1 MNPLV
6 RKFGRLILLPF
17 NNEIEALGIWPS
29 DMRHVK
35 EIKNLSSY
43 LKKLS
48 CKYLLLITD
57 KEKITC
63 DELSLRCLLK
73 TAEKKRAGITYS
85 DFIRQKGNNLIPNP
99 LIDYQQGSIRDDF
112 NFGHLLLFSCPAVKS
127 ALQKYGSLPAEV
139 DAALY
144 DLRLKISIDHELI
157 HVPEFLYTVSIKK
170 QKIIKISGRQTEA
183 HFAYVAKENFI
194 RQKKLEK
201 VATNYLRRIRAY
213 LPSRI
218 KNTNKEQDAFQW
230 KVSVVIPVLNRKK
243 TIADALASAL
253 GQKTNFP
260 FNVIVVDN
268 HSTDGTTEILN
279 KFVKK
284 YPHVHQ
290 IIPSRRDL
298 GIGGCWNEAI
308 YSPHCGRYVVQL
320 DSDDLY
326 SSPQTLQKIVNALRR
341 GRYAMVVGSYT
352 LVNERLKTIPPG
364 LIDHREWTRKN
375 GHNNLLRVNG
385 IGAPR
390 AFDSSVIRQIGF
402 PNVSYGEDYAVALR
416 ITREYKI
423 GRIYENLYLCR
434 RWKNNTDAG
443 LSMEKQNLNDF
454 YKDKLRTAEIKAR
467 FLTNRKELSLDS
479 QRRFAEFSGGE
490 DLSLPML
497 CRSLFDAQKKS
508 WPKLAEA
515 CRNLVS
521 LRLRKLSGG
530 YKIYPAI

>member
-17 NNEIEALGIWPS
+17 NNEIEALGIWPL

-63 DELSLRCLLK
+63 DKLSLRCLLK

-183 HFAYVAKENFI
+183 HFAYVAKENLI

-326 SSPQTLQKIVNALRR
+326 SSPQTLQKIVNVLRR

-385 IGAPR
+385 IGAPVR
-390 AFDSSVIRQIGF
+390 LI
-402 PNVSYGEDYAVALR
+402 
-416 ITREYKI
+416 
-423 GRIYENLYLCR
+423 
-434 RWKNNTDAG
+434 
-443 LSMEKQNLNDF
+443 
-454 YKDKLRTAEIKAR
+454 
-467 FLTNRKELSLDS
+467 
-479 QRRFAEFSGGE
+479 
-490 DLSLPML
+490 LP
-497 CRSLFDAQKKS
+497 
-508 WPKLAEA
+508 
-515 CRNLVS
+515 
-521 LRLRKLSGG
+521 
-530 YKIYPAI
+530 